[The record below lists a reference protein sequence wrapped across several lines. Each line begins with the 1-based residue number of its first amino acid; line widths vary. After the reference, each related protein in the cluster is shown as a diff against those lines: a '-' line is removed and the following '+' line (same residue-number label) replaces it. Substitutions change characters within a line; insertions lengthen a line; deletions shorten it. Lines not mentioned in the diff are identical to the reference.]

1 MTKLSGCL
9 QKPGAW
15 RRARLVGVGAVS
27 ALVVALA
34 ACGGGGGG
42 TAGSGGGD
50 NGGGGPGNP
59 GNPTVGWSDPVR
71 LPGVLASEPVVAID
85 ATDRATAV
93 WLQREAGTGENH
105 VWASRSTGGAA
116 WSAPV
121 RLDANAG
128 NVTQLRLAIHR
139 DSGFGMLLWTQTG
152 ATQDLHARALH
163 PVNGWGP
170 EARVDTLAGTVGVS
184 SVGVDS
190 AGNAVAVWSQIG
202 PATRFSVYGSRYV
215 AASGWSAPQLV
226 ETNEVV
232 GSQDGDPIVRVF
244 PNGDAVTVWKRSGA
258 GAGDGLW
265 SNQSGPATG
274 WGSPTQVVTDAG
286 PLQSIGKHDLAAA
299 DNGQALLAWGQLDI
313 AGGAGN
319 NAIHF
324 KRYASGAWDPSSAP
338 VAPAVPN
345 NQGYI
350 SSPVLRTNA
359 AGGAVLAWVDADNSL
374 KAAMAP
380 AGGGFGGVQTLRTAN
395 AGTWLG
401 QPALGI
407 DDISA
412 AWAAWADPVS
422 ADAMVALHT
431 LPLGWSQAAPNETYP
446 DPSRPPALDTNGR
459 GNAVMVWAQS
469 FATGDQIVL
478 RRYTSG
484 R

>member
-1 MTKLSGCL
+1 MTNFSGCL

-59 GNPTVGWSDPVR
+59 GNPTAGWSDPVR

-105 VWASRSTGGAA
+105 VWASRSTAGAA

-274 WGSPTQVVTDAG
+274 WGSPTQVVADAG
-286 PLQSIGKHDLAAA
+286 PLQSIGKHD
-299 DNGQALLAWGQLDI
+299 
-313 AGGAGN
+313 
-319 NAIHF
+319 
-324 KRYASGAWDPSSAP
+324 RAWDPSSAT

-345 NQGYI
+345 SRGYI
-350 SSPVLRTNA
+350 SAPVLRTNA
-359 AGGAVLAWVDADNSL
+359 AAGAVLAWVEADNAL
-374 KAAMAP
+374 KAALAP
-380 AGGGFGGVQTLRTAN
+380 AGGAFGGVQTLRTAN

-407 DDISA
+407 DDSSA

-431 LPLGWSQAAPNETYP
+431 LPPGWSQAAPNETYP